1 MFKILGFLLLIS
13 STNQMNVDRNC
24 MYEDAMDIVQSDF
37 DLEKVCK

>member
-1 MFKILGFLLLIS
+1 MFKIIALLLLIN

-37 DLEKVCK
+37 DLEKVFK